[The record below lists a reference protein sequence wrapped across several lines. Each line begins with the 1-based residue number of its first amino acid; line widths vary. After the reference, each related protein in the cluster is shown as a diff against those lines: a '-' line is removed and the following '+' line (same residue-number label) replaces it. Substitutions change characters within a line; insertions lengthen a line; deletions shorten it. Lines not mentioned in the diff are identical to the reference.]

1 VAGVLSIEIKGDF
14 DRIVEHSVD
23 QLAGRDVALEAQ
35 KFLVPVALEALTDR
49 HPIEQVERRKQSGR
63 AMANII
69 VGHRPGAPA
78 LHRQARLGAVE
89 RLGLALFVEREH
101 RCAPANRAKYDH
113 IAQFGGKLRVAALN
127 CEDRPWLWTVPPK
140 QSPELT
146 IAGRRCGTGLWRPSR
161 LIRRADARLVGG
173 TGLRCPARP
182 IRPADAG
189 LIGCP
194 RLICCTGQICCTGLR
209 FPAGLIGCAGL
220 RHRAGLIGCAG
231 LRCPSRLICGAGLR
245 CPSRLIGGA
254 GLGRPSRLIGPLSMQ
269 RVGPMQNKT

>member
-1 VAGVLSIEIKGDF
+1 MGSYLSPLPAMAARSPSSVPRYVLRPAYGAFWLFPDEWLPGVKARKVRG
-14 DRIVEHSVD
+14 
-23 QLAGRDVALEAQ
+23 
-35 KFLVPVALEALTDR
+35 
-49 HPIEQVERRKQSGR
+49 PINEGR
-63 AMANII
+63 ADQVRNGAANTE
-69 VGHRPGAPA
+69 
-78 LHRQARLGAVE
+78 E
-89 RLGLALFVEREH
+89 RTL
-101 RCAPANRAKYDH
+101 
-113 IAQFGGKLRVAALN
+113 
-127 CEDRPWLWTVPPK
+127 LWTVPPK

-161 LIRRADARLVGG
+161 LIRRADARLVGS

-194 RLICCTGQICCTGLR
+194 RLICCTGLR
-209 FPAGLIGCAGL
+209 YPAGLIGCAGL

-231 LRCPSRLICGAGLR
+231 LRCPTRLIGCAGLR
-245 CPSRLIGGA
+245 CPTRLIGGA

>member
-35 KFLVPVALEALTDR
+35 KFLVPVALDALTDR

-146 IAGRRCGTGLWRPSR
+146 IAGRRCRTGLSRPTGRIRDAGAGLVDGAGQRCPAARPRQPADARLIGCTGLIRIGCARLVRGARLRDPAGLRYPAGRIGCAQLRCPAGRIGCAQLRRPSR
-161 LIRRADARLVGG
+161 L
-173 TGLRCPARP
+173 C
-182 IRPADAG
+182 
-189 LIGCP
+189 
-194 RLICCTGQICCTGLR
+194 
-209 FPAGLIGCAGL
+209 CAGL
-220 RHRAGLIGCAG
+220 RRRSRRIGH
-231 LRCPSRLICGAGLR
+231 
-245 CPSRLIGGA
+245 
-254 GLGRPSRLIGPLSMQ
+254 LSMQ
-269 RVGPMQNKT
+269 RVGSIQDKT

>member
-89 RLGLALFVEREH
+89 RLGLALFCRARAPLCAGESSKVRPH
-101 RCAPANRAKYDH
+101 RAIWR
-113 IAQFGGKLRVAALN
+113 QTG
-127 CEDRPWLWTVPPK
+127 
-140 QSPELT
+140 
-146 IAGRRCGTGLWRPSR
+146 GRRFKL
-161 LIRRADARLVGG
+161 
-173 TGLRCPARP
+173 
-182 IRPADAG
+182 
-189 LIGCP
+189 
-194 RLICCTGQICCTGLR
+194 
-209 FPAGLIGCAGL
+209 
-220 RHRAGLIGCAG
+220 
-231 LRCPSRLICGAGLR
+231 
-245 CPSRLIGGA
+245 
-254 GLGRPSRLIGPLSMQ
+254 
-269 RVGPMQNKT
+269 